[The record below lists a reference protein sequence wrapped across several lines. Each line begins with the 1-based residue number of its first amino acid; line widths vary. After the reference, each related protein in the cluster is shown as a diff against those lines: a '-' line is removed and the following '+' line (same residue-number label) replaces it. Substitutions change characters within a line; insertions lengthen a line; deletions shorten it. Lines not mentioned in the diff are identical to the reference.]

1 MTQAILEVHRKI
13 RRALQKP
20 LYDQA
25 LAQGLLVAPG
35 EPALQ
40 WRGIPFDRTRLQ
52 LTTGAKPYISV
63 EVGFD
68 DVIVHEVG
76 GNPMVEGAGHLTLN
90 LHSAVEKGEDAN
102 DALLPIVVAAYPY
115 GVPVSFEGL
124 DVHVDR
130 ARHRGYGSD
139 GPWLTGLVSVDWNI
153 YRRS

>member
-1 MTQAILEVHRKI
+1 MGAAILEVHKKI

-25 LAQGLLVAPG
+25 LAANLLISAGV
-35 EPALQ
+35 PALQ
-40 WRGIPFDRTRLQ
+40 WRGIPFDRTLLQ
-52 LTTGAKPYISV
+52 LANETKPYISV
-63 EVGFD
+63 EIGFD

-76 GNPMVEGAGHLTLN
+76 QNPMVEGAGHITMN
-90 LHSAVEKGEDAN
+90 LHSAIDKGEDGN

-115 GVPVSFEGL
+115 AVPVTFDGVE
-124 DVHVDR
+124 VHVDR